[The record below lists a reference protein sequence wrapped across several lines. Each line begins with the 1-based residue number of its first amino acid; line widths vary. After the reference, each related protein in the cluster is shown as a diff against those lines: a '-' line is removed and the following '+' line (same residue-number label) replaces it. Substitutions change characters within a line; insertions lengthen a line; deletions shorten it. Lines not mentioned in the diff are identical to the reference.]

1 MTSSDCMSM
10 AERDERCI
18 WNNSYYT
25 SVTAQSRAQATSQLA
40 LIQEIQKKE
49 MVFITGVCT
58 LMVLT
63 RIINADEFSGLTAQ
77 QWKNLACVHARPS
90 NTLFKSQC
98 QLQF

>member
-1 MTSSDCMSM
+1 MTSSDACLWLKEMKGTSG
-10 AERDERCI
+10 
-18 WNNSYYT
+18 NNSYYT
-25 SVTAQSRAQATSQLA
+25 SVAAQSRTQATSQLA
-40 LIQEIQKKE
+40 LIKEIQKKE

-58 LMVLT
+58 LIVLT

-77 QWKNLACVHARPS
+77 QWKYLACVHARPS